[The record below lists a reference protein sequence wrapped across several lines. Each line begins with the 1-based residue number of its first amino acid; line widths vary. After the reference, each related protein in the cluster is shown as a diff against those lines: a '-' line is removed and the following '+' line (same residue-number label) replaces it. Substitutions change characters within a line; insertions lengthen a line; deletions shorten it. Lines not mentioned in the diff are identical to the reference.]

1 MRPADLFHSL
11 GNLSEIHKAR
21 VNDHPNG
28 ASDDRRN
35 GAISKWPKSG
45 SQTGS
50 KRLIFTPFHL
60 ADLVVF

>member
-1 MRPADLFHSL
+1 MNYQLVIFLYGA
-11 GNLSEIHKAR
+11 

-35 GAISKWPKSG
+35 GAISKWPKSS
-45 SQTGS
+45 SQTDS
-50 KRLIFTPFHL
+50 KRLFFTPFHF